1 MFPDIFKGN
10 SGNFY
15 RMLRKLATPKGG
27 RSTDREFTDAVK
39 KWKAIP
45 KEILTVDP
53 PSTKNG
59 VIALME
65 QLTYHVNAA
74 MEISEKLVEAK
85 RRRVERVEEMLKEE
99 GDIDALLESKM
110 SRLGAQIRDN
120 DLNSMEEKKVLLG
133 HILDLIDY

>member
-1 MFPDIFKGN
+1 MFPDIIKGY

-27 RSTDREFTDAVK
+27 RSTDHEFTDAVK

-53 PSTKNG
+53 PSTKDG
-59 VIALME
+59 VIRLME
-65 QLTYHVNAA
+65 QFADHVEAA

-110 SRLGAQIRDN
+110 SRLGAQIRD
-120 DLNSMEEKKVLLG
+120 DLNSMEDKKVLLG

>member
-1 MFPDIFKGN
+1 MFPGVIKGN
-10 SGNFY
+10 PSNFY
-15 RMLRKLATPKGG
+15 RMLRILATPKKG
-27 RSTDREFTDAVK
+27 RNADHEFTDAVK

-53 PSTKNG
+53 PSTKDG
-59 VIALME
+59 VIRLME
-65 QLTYHVNAA
+65 QFADHVEAA
-74 MEISEKLVEAK
+74 VEISEKLVEAK

-110 SRLGAQIRDN
+110 SRLGAQIRD
-120 DLNSMEEKKVLLG
+120 DPNSMEDKKVLLG

>member
-1 MFPDIFKGN
+1 MFPDIIKGY

-15 RMLRKLATPKGG
+15 RMLRILATPKEG

-39 KWKAIP
+39 NWKPIP
-45 KEILTVDP
+45 DAILTVDP

-65 QLTYHVNAA
+65 QLADHVNAA

-85 RRRVERVEEMLKEE
+85 RRRVERVEELLKEE
-99 GDIDALLESKM
+99 GDIDALLQSKV
-110 SRLGAQIRDN
+110 SFLGMLVSDK
-120 DLNSMEEKKVLLG
+120 DKNSTEEEKVLLG

>member
-1 MFPDIFKGN
+1 MFPDIIKGY

-15 RMLRKLATPKGG
+15 RQLRILATPKGG

-39 KWKAIP
+39 KWTAIP
-45 KEILTVDP
+45 DAILTVDP
-53 PSTKNG
+53 PSTKDG

-65 QLTYHVNAA
+65 QFADHVEAA
-74 MEISEKLVEAK
+74 VEISEKLVEAK
-85 RRRVERVEEMLKEE
+85 RRRVEKVEEMLKEE

-110 SRLGAQIRDN
+110 SRLGAQIRDK

>member
-1 MFPDIFKGN
+1 MFPDIIKGY

-27 RSTDREFTDAVK
+27 RSTDHEFTDAVK

-53 PSTKNG
+53 PSTKDG
-59 VIALME
+59 VIRLME
-65 QLTYHVNAA
+65 QFADHVEAA
-74 MEISEKLVEAK
+74 VEISEKLVEAK

-110 SRLGAQIRDN
+110 SRLGAQIRD
-120 DLNSMEEKKVLLG
+120 DLNSMEDKKVLLG